1 MGIFF
6 YSEKRKEKM
15 PPKGQGIVSSLF
27 LFLMVAQT
35 CAEKGALFLSDDR
48 INRINSAQSSWK
60 AGKNYHP
67 NSEENLIK
75 LLGELD
81 PKNLHET
88 DKLPLKTYDPAWP
101 SDKEIP
107 KMFDA
112 RKKWSKIC
120 PQISEIQDQG
130 YCGSCWAVS
139 SMSAA
144 SDRLCISSKGK
155 FQGLLSAQ
163 YTAFCCKACGLGCHG
178 GFPTMAWDFLKK
190 GVVTGGHFNSSQGC
204 QPYSIQPCMHHS
216 EEESNPYP
224 RCETLPEEQPTC
236 QKKCSNHQYGKS
248 FRKDKHRFESA
259 YELPMDVK
267 MIQKDIMTYGP
278 VTFRLQVFDD
288 FFHYKSGVYERTTT
302 YCRGLHAVRALGW
315 GTENG
320 KPYWLI
326 ANSWNSYWGDKGLF
340 KILRGENNCGIE
352 EEAAGGVPRKW
363 KQIEN

>member
-15 PPKGQGIVSSLF
+15 PPKGQVIVSSLF

-35 CAEKGALFLSDDR
+35 CAEKGASFLSDDR

-60 AGKNYHP
+60 AGRNYHP

-112 RKKWSKIC
+112 RKKWGKIC

-130 YCGSCWAVS
+130 YCGSCWAVAS
-139 SMSAA
+139 SSAA

-155 FQGLLSAQ
+155 FKGLLSAQ
-163 YTAFCCKACGLGCHG
+163 HVAFCCHKCGYGCDG
-178 GFPTMAWDFLKK
+178 GYTAMAWAFLKK
-190 GVVTGGHFNSSQGC
+190 GVVTGGRFNSSKGC
-204 QPYSIQPCMHHS
+204 QPYSLQPCNHNIQEAS
-216 EEESNPYP
+216 SPYP
-224 RCETLPEEQPTC
+224 YCATLPKEDPAC
-236 QKKCSNHQYGKS
+236 QTKCTNDLYTNS
-248 FRKDKHRFESA
+248 FRKDKHRFKTN
-259 YELPMDVK
+259 YTLPMDVK
-267 MIQKDIMTYGP
+267 RIQKDIMTYGP
-278 VTFRLQVFDD
+278 VTFSFTVYAD
-288 FFHYKSGVYERTTT
+288 FRNYKSGVYQNTTSRTLG
-302 YCRGLHAVRALGW
+302 RHAVRALGW
-315 GTENG
+315 GEENG
-320 KPYWLI
+320 KPYWLV

-340 KILRGENNCGIE
+340 KILRGSNNCGIE
-352 EEAAGGVPRKW
+352 ANALGGVPRK
-363 KQIEN
+363 